1 MKHVAPVLGAL
12 LLATAAPVLAEAPAR
27 VAAAPATTGAA
38 AGPIASV
45 PPVDAPELAR
55 TGAFAVG
62 TRVTELAYSAPDIAK
77 VAGGTAGAT
86 AERKLA
92 LRLWY
97 PVDGD
102 AAPAARV
109 TYSGTLPPVT
119 QGGQPTP
126 YGYAG
131 IAAADAK
138 PSAKGPFP
146 LVVISHGFSGRATTM
161 AWLGEN
167 LASKGYVVAAPDHND
182 GTYTGPQS
190 LIPALLFRPMDQR
203 AVISKV
209 TSEPEL
215 KSLVDANRIGVVGYS
230 MGGYGALNLGGAG
243 FNPKGVPA
251 SFMPGGLLAPHTH
264 GNAGYAPVPG
274 LKAVAAIAPWGA
286 QSNIGAWSKETMA
299 GLKTPLM
306 LLVGDQDDISGYTDG
321 VKSIY
326 DAAVNADRTMLV
338 FQNAGHTIGI
348 MGAPPEAQR
357 ALQQVEYFEDPV
369 WRKERI
375 LAVSQHFLTAFLDT
389 HLKGDTAKAAYLSPA
404 VAKSNEGVWP
414 QAPGTPPDA
423 AYSTGKDGVT
433 VWPGFQ
439 RRWAKGLELHRAKP

>member
-1 MKHVAPVLGAL
+1 MKRIAPALAAL
-12 LLATAAPVLAEAPAR
+12 LLLTAAPVLAEAPAR
-27 VAAAPATTGAA
+27 VAAAAA
-38 AGPIASV
+38 PGPIASV

-62 TRVTELAYSAPDIAK
+62 TRVTDLAYAAPDIAK
-77 VAGGTAGAT
+77 VAGGAAGAT

-97 PVDGD
+97 PAEGD

-109 TYSGTLPPVT
+109 TYSGTLPPAAP
-119 QGGQPTP
+119 GGQPTP

-131 IAAADAK
+131 IAAESAR

-190 LIPALLFRPMDQR
+190 LVPALLFRPMDQR
-203 AVISKV
+203 AVIATV
-209 TSEPEL
+209 TSDPAL
-215 KSLVDANRIGVVGYS
+215 KPLVDANRIGIVGYS
-230 MGGYGALNLGGAG
+230 MGGYGALNLAGAG

-264 GNAGYAPVPG
+264 GNPGFTAVPG

-286 QSNIGAWSKETMA
+286 QSSIGAWSSETLA
-299 GLKTPLM
+299 GVRLPLM
-306 LLVGDQDDISGYTDG
+306 LLVGDQDDISGYADG
-321 VKSIY
+321 VKSIH
-326 DAAVNADRTMLV
+326 DAAVNADRSMLV

-348 MGAPPEAQR
+348 MGAPAEAQGV
-357 ALQQVEYFEDPV
+357 LQQVEYFEDPV

-375 LAVSQHFLTAFLDT
+375 LAISQHFLTAFLDT
-389 HLKGDTAKAAYLSPA
+389 HLKGDAAKARYLSPA
-404 VAKSNEGVWP
+404 VARSNEGVWQLP
-414 QAPGTPPDA
+414 PGAPSDA
-423 AYSTGKDGVT
+423 GYSTGKDGVT

>member
-1 MKHVAPVLGAL
+1 MKRLAPALTAL
-12 LLATAAPVLAEAPAR
+12 LLLTAAPVLAEAPAR
-27 VAAAPATTGAA
+27 PASQPAAPTR
-38 AGPIASV
+38 IASV

-55 TGAFAVG
+55 TGVFAVG
-62 TRVTELAYSAPDIAK
+62 TRVTELAYTAPDIAK

-97 PVDGD
+97 PADGE
-102 AAPAARV
+102 AAPAVRV
-109 TYSGTLPPVT
+109 TYAGTLPPAAP
-119 QGGQPTP
+119 GGQPTP

-131 IAAADAK
+131 IAAENAK

-167 LASKGYVVAAPDHND
+167 LASKGYVVAALDHND

-203 AVISKV
+203 AVISKA
-209 TSEPEL
+209 TSDPEL
-215 KSLVDANRIGVVGYS
+215 KPLVDANRVGIVGYS
-230 MGGYGALNLGGAG
+230 MGGYGALNLAGAG

-264 GNAGYAPVPG
+264 GNPGYTAVPG

-286 QSNIGAWSKETMA
+286 QSNIGAWSSETMA
-299 GLKTPLM
+299 GVKTPLM
-306 LLVGDQDDISGYTDG
+306 LLVGDQDDISGYSDG
-321 VKSIY
+321 VKSIF
-326 DAAVNADRTMLV
+326 DAAVNTDRSMLV

-348 MGAPPEAQR
+348 MGAPAEAQGV
-357 ALQQVEYFEDPV
+357 LQQVEYFEDPV

-375 LAVSQHFLTAFLDT
+375 LAISQHFLTAFLDT
-389 HLKGDTAKAAYLSPA
+389 HLKGDKAKAAYLSPA